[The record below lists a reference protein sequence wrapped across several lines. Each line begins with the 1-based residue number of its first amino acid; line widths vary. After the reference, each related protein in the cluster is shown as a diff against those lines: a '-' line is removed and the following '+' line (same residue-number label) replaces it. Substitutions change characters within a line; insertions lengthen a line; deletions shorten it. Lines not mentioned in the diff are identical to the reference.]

1 MSKSSDKQLLAA
13 LERLE
18 KLQRQESFD
27 PANPSSKPT
36 KAQQQVIDDFGKIK
50 VQIIRAGTQGGK
62 SQTCSRI
69 LTWVL
74 TDTHPNWK
82 RPVSWGSEPLLAVV
96 CGRTGKQIEESLLPK
111 IRSYLEPG
119 SYKEIRIGN
128 IIQRMEFTNG
138 NRIVFQSLEN
148 PSMARERIQSYVAHI
163 AWIDE
168 LPPTVDVMDE
178 LLRRIQARDG
188 YFLASFTPLVRNVK
202 VQKFVDGLI
211 EPAAKT
217 YRFKMLDNPL
227 YADKLRQSE
236 ILASMSHLPEHV
248 RNSRLYGD
256 WMSDDNAVY
265 YFNHETMVEMPEG
278 YTPMWRHV
286 ESVDPASAS
295 ALGYTLWAEN
305 PYTGIWYCIKAEY
318 IKGIFIPTEIVK
330 AVQKMSYGVNI
341 VRRVTDNAPWFE
353 HQAAQMGTRYT
364 SVYNKTGRKMELIK
378 NFQESLG
385 AKIKIAPHCDALI
398 EEITGARWS
407 EARENKIASGS
418 DMHLGDSAQYFVD
431 CMPKKESS
439 PAVNT
444 TWQQALREADQKRKV
459 AEMELMKKA
468 IQRRGGRYGRRTWQ

>member
-1 MSKSSDKQLLAA
+1 MAKQSDKQLLAA

-18 KLQRQESFD
+18 RLQRQESFD
-27 PANPSSKPT
+27 PAKPSSKPT
-36 KAQQQVIDDFGKIK
+36 PAQKQVIDDFGKIK

-62 SQTCSRI
+62 SQTCSRL

-82 RPVSWGSEPLLAVV
+82 RPASWGSEPLLAVV

-188 YFLASFTPLVRNVK
+188 YFLASFTPLVRNLK

-211 EPAAKT
+211 EPAART

-227 YADKLRQSE
+227 YSDSQRQAE
-236 ILASMSHLPEHV
+236 ILASMAHLPEHV

-278 YTPMWRHV
+278 YSPMWRHV

-295 ALGYTLWAEN
+295 ALGYTLWAEH
-305 PYTGIWYCIKAEY
+305 PYTGVWYCIRAEY

-341 VRRVTDNAPWFE
+341 VRRIADNEPWFV
-353 HQAAQMGTRYT
+353 HQAAQMGTQYT
-364 SVYNKTGRKMELIK
+364 SIYKKMDRKMELIK
-378 NFQESLG
+378 NFQEALG
-385 AKIKIAPHCDALI
+385 VKIKIAPHCESLI

-407 EARENKIASGS
+407 ETRENKIASGS

-431 CMPKKESS
+431 CIPKRESAAPVATS
-439 PAVNT
+439 WHAHLR
-444 TWQQALREADQKRKV
+444 QADEKRKKN
-459 AEMELMKKA
+459 EMELMVRA
-468 IQRRGGRYGRRTWQ
+468 IQRRGGRYARRSW